1 MQQRKAFTLVELLV
15 AMAIIG
21 LLIGL
26 SLFGIAAA
34 QRNARDTARRAA
46 MQDINAGIADYLT
59 LEGAFPDRL
68 RFANDTVFIA
78 RNPASVTATNC
89 TAQNKCVAVPLDGAA
104 VVGSGVDQTG
114 GQNNSVLVVG
124 QTSTNTSAFCFST
137 RSDGYS
143 LAVRLENGDKADG
156 GTSNTSCDP
165 PALP

>member
-59 LEGAFPDRL
+59 LEGAFPSNI
-68 RFANDTVFIA
+68 RFDNETVYIA
-78 RNPASVTATNC
+78 RNPNSVTASNC

-104 VVGSGVDQTG
+104 VVGSGVNSTG
-114 GQNNSVLVVG
+114 GGSGVLTLG
-124 QTSTNTSAFCFST
+124 ATSTNTSAYCFAT

-165 PALP
+165 PT